1 MIVTII
7 VRVTKGNKSFH
18 QPYIIEGNPD
28 LKNEN
33 DCIMNFI
40 YWLNQTLKNYHD
52 LDLEDFTNW
61 PKDKVENK
69 YLWGDADSEYTKP
82 ISYKTVYNKNKRY
95 YTKAGIP
102 FGLLG
107 LSSFRSGF
115 YCQAYLNSIN
125 HEISTEVLNELTMLI
140 AGWRD
145 LRTQD
150 IYRKKELDAMLT
162 IRGRA
167 KQPTPAQMLGCDEEF
182 KSDW

>member
-40 YWLNQTLKNYHD
+40 FWLNQTLKNYHD

-69 YLWGDADSEYTKP
+69 YTCGSMQTQSILNQFLIKP
-82 ISYKTVYNKNKRY
+82 FIVKIS
-95 YTKAGIP
+95 
-102 FGLLG
+102 
-107 LSSFRSGF
+107 
-115 YCQAYLNSIN
+115 
-125 HEISTEVLNELTMLI
+125 
-140 AGWRD
+140 
-145 LRTQD
+145 D
-150 IYRKKELDAMLT
+150 IIQK
-162 IRGRA
+162 
-167 KQPTPAQMLGCDEEF
+167 
-182 KSDW
+182 